1 MNRLD
6 KTDFILLI
14 SFATLIIF
22 PLLYLF
28 RALDDNTLTS
38 WRWVFSGMRIELVF
52 GMILGGLAIAL
63 PLSTLTLSE
72 RKYPAVLLL
81 LSFCAVI
88 PLWGIP
94 EVLIDTSRYFLQAKE
109 VSVHGIGYFFRE
121 WGSGIGAWTDLP
133 LVPFFYGLIF
143 KYLGESRIYIQ
154 LFMTLLFSLTVLFTY
169 RIGTTLWDE
178 ETGFTGGLLLLGIPY
193 LMTQVPLM
201 LVDVPAMF
209 LLTLATF
216 TFLVAVEK
224 GGVHRILIAALVIFL
239 AVLSKYSLWLMLLV
253 LPVIPFSA
261 GRSFGKTAFFRSA
274 AILTIAGV
282 LSGAVLLAA
291 YDTVRDQIHLLR
303 TYQWSGLQRWQES
316 FVSTFFFQS
325 HPFIGILALFGMVT
339 AVRKRE
345 KKFLI
350 PGWFAAFIFILHVE
364 RIRYILPLF
373 PFFTLMASYGLQ
385 QVQKLQVRRF
395 IAYSTVATALV
406 VAVGVYLPFLNTT
419 SMANLRHAG
428 KYLDTLNGETVEV
441 RSLPQ
446 IASTGNTEMAI
457 PLLDLY
463 TKKKLSY
470 LRTDH
475 LHPGIDAVNRSS
487 LRFTWEVD
495 LPEFYRRAPEKAGLH
510 RPLAIIASGPV
521 TVPPRGM
528 MPDDSVGPGV
538 RQFTLQAGPFRYRT
552 TVSVFEGN
560 GLAVTAHA
568 LSGSCPIRDN
578 DALLTR

>member
-14 SFATLIIF
+14 FFATLIIF

-52 GMILGGLAIAL
+52 VMILGGLAVAL
-63 PLSTLTLSE
+63 PLSALPIPE
-72 RKYPAVLLL
+72 RRYPPVLFL

-88 PLWGIP
+88 PLWGVP

-154 LFMTLLFSLTVLFTY
+154 FFTTLLFSLTVFFTY
-169 RIGTTLWDE
+169 RIGAALWNK
-178 ETGFTGGLLLLGIPY
+178 ETGFSGGMLLLGIPY
-193 LMTQVPLM
+193 LMIQVPLM

-224 GGVHRILIAALVIFL
+224 GGIHRILLAAFVIFL

-274 AILTIAGV
+274 AILTIAGI

-325 HPFIGILALFGMVT
+325 HPFISILALFGMVT
-339 AVRKRE
+339 AIKKRDA
-345 KKFLI
+345 KFLI
-350 PGWFAAFIFILHVE
+350 PCWFAVFVFSLQIE

-373 PFFTLMASYGLQ
+373 PFFALMASYGLQ
-385 QVQKLQVRRF
+385 QVPKLQVRRF
-395 IAYSTVATALV
+395 IVYSTVATALV

-428 KYLDTLNGETVEV
+428 RYLDTLSGEAVEV
-441 RSLPQ
+441 RALPQ
-446 IASTGNTEMAI
+446 TASTGNTEMAI

-463 TKKKLSY
+463 TKKKFSY
-470 LRTDH
+470 RRTRT
-475 LHPGIDAVNRSS
+475 LHPETDVVNRSS

-495 LPEFYRRAPEKAGLH
+495 LPEFYGHAPEKSGPH
-510 RPLAIIASGPV
+510 RPLAIIASRPV

-528 MPDDSVGPGV
+528 MPDDSVGSGV

-552 TVSVFEGN
+552 TVSVFERN

-568 LSGSCPIRDN
+568 FSGSCPIRDN